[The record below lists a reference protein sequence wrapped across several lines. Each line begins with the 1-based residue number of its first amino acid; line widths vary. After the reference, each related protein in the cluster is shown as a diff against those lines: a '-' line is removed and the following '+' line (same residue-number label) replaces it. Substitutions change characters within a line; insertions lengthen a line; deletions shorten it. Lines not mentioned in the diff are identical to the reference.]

1 MTQAAVRRMRP
12 GGRII
17 NISALASR
25 HAAPS
30 PMVPAYSMTK
40 AALDAFTLWLAQ
52 DLGAL
57 NITANVIAPGPV
69 ETNINSQFLSKPE
82 TRKGIEE
89 QTALGR
95 SGSVED
101 IANVAGF
108 LASTQSQWITG
119 QYIAAA
125 GGFRL

>member
-82 TRKGIEE
+82 TQGDRGTDRTWA
-89 QTALGR
+89 QRQRGR
-95 SGSVED
+95 HCERGRLTGVNHS
-101 IANVAGF
+101 F
-108 LASTQSQWITG
+108 LSH
-119 QYIAAA
+119 
-125 GGFRL
+125 